1 MNMKKIN
8 TKPLLFFTGILGL
21 TAVLFIAIY
30 GGDVKDK
37 KITPIDVDTDRT
49 VLLIDTEKEEISIEV
64 DIADTESERAQGL
77 SGRTAIGAKEG
88 MLFVFETSRIPQFW
102 MKDMNFALDMI
113 WIDDTLTVVGFS
125 QNVTPESFPKT
136 FFPEVSVKYVL
147 EVNENFV
154 NSNNIKKGDTLQIL
168 TL

>member
-1 MNMKKIN
+1 MKKIN
-8 TKPLLFFTGILGL
+8 TKPLLFFTGIIGL

-37 KITPIDVDTDRT
+37 KISTIDVDADRA
-49 VLLIDTEKEEISIEV
+49 VLLIKTEAEEIQINI

-77 SGRTAIGAKEG
+77 SGRESLEAKEG
-88 MLFVFETSRIPQFW
+88 MLFVFDTALIPQFW

-154 NSNNIKKGDTLQIL
+154 NSNNIKKGDTIQIL
-168 TL
+168 TP